1 MYEQYDEDSDQ
12 GKYIEST
19 GQLLEECGR
28 LAVAAGFAAVAFDRI
43 AVLAIVD
50 EVAAHLFVVR
60 IKVALVLLLEQLIC
74 QFGDFNAPVRVGD
87 KTAIRMMTFY
97 FVYTKPL
104 YSRTRCIEMLISKVH
119 SGEV

>member
-87 KTAIRMMTFY
+87 NGLFLRLFLFIADGGQAAACD
-97 FVYTKPL
+97 V
-104 YSRTRCIEMLISKVH
+104 
-119 SGEV
+119 